1 MLREYFFEGNNLS
14 WSLKDGRYRYMEK
27 ERKAVPLHG
36 GGTLRAREKKECEC
50 MACTESLV
58 KTLFPPPFFVV

>member
-27 ERKAVPLHG
+27 ERKAVPFHKVG
-36 GGTLRAREKKECEC
+36 DFEGQRKKR
-50 MACTESLV
+50 M
-58 KTLFPPPFFVV
+58 